1 MQGASDHEIR
11 ERARK
16 GAKGEGAK
24 GESAKGRE
32 KHEGGSRLFYQ
43 RLPVPRPAEV
53 ERNCECGS
61 TLTTAFITQ
70 RDIIPGGL
78 KRNLA
83 PIVGKYLG

>member
-1 MQGASDHEIR
+1 
-11 ERARK
+11 
-16 GAKGEGAK
+16 
-24 GESAKGRE
+24 
-32 KHEGGSRLFYQ
+32 
-43 RLPVPRPAEV
+43 V

-78 KRNLA
+78 KRDLA

>member
-1 MQGASDHEIR
+1 MLLETLAANAVLAQEAIR
-11 ERARK
+11 I
-16 GAKGEGAK
+16 
-24 GESAKGRE
+24 
-32 KHEGGSRLFYQ
+32 L
-43 RLPVPRPAEV
+43 VPRLAKAK
-53 ERNCECGS
+53 RDCECGS